1 MPTVPKECL
10 TAKEDCLGPQ
20 NNNAYKFILY
30 YRKRIQYNYSV
41 EIKVQITAKDYLI
54 ARGLGR
60 LGTSFYLL

>member
-10 TAKEDCLGPQ
+10 IAKEDGLGPKITMLI
-20 NNNAYKFILY
+20 NLY
-30 YRKRIQYNYSV
+30 STIGKGYN
-41 EIKVQITAKDYLI
+41 ITIVIYLI